1 MSEPTINKPTI
12 NLCLLDDFHLTVEVR
27 PRKLG
32 PVLERL
38 LALLA
43 VHNWSSRYVIA
54 RMLWQDHSDDAA
66 LAALRTAVWRL
77 QQQAPG
83 AVKAGVR
90 TLALTSRVHVDLHEF
105 ITWAQRV
112 LRDPGS
118 LTEDELEPPT
128 AGAEL
133 LPGWYDEWLE
143 PERQRLHQLRVH
155 ALETLAGEYLE
166 RGRPSH
172 ALVAAFT
179 VLNMDLL
186 RESAHRLVVRIH
198 LAEGNVGAAL
208 RQYAAC
214 AEVLQ
219 TEVGVSPSTQM
230 AELIAPYLR
239 GRAGARA
246 GARTRSL

>member
-1 MSEPTINKPTI
+1 MREPAVT
-12 NLCLLDDFHLTVEVR
+12 LSLLDDFQLTVDGQ

-38 LALLA
+38 LALVS
-43 VHNWSSRYVIA
+43 VHSWSSRYVIA
-54 RMLWQDHSDDAA
+54 RMLWPDHRDDAA

-83 AVKAGVR
+83 AVDAGVR
-90 TLALTSRVHVDLHEF
+90 TLGLTSRVHVDLHEF
-105 ITWAQRV
+105 IAWAQRV
-112 LRDPGS
+112 LRDPGH

-155 ALETLAGEYLE
+155 ALETVGGEFLE
-166 RGRPSH
+166 RSRPSQ

-179 VLNMDLL
+179 VLDTDSL

-208 RQYAAC
+208 RQYATC
-214 AEVLQ
+214 AELLRA
-219 TEVGVSPSTQM
+219 ELGVSPSAQM
-230 AELIAPYLR
+230 AELVAPYLR
-239 GRAGARA
+239 RSAVRRAGTHARW
-246 GARTRSL
+246 R